1 MFHRF
6 SLISEY
12 FIMAW
17 MALKTHK
24 LRSILTTL
32 GILIGVTTIITI
44 FTTIQGL
51 NEYVI
56 GQLSNI
62 GSSTV
67 YVEKWPWVIRGD
79 FWRYRNRKEVT
90 NKEYEALIKYSKE
103 ADFIAPTVWA
113 LKTVKYK
120 TEVYEQVPV
129 LGTNEQYKDTD
140 NVVPAIGRFL
150 TETDVY
156 RNHKVCVLGDD
167 VAKNLFKD
175 KSPLGKRIKVG
186 SDKYRVVGVNEKQGQ
201 VFGQSMDNYV
211 LVPFGTFRN
220 VMSGHRGMRIAMT
233 VSDNSKLEDM
243 KDEIRGIM
251 RKTRKIA
258 PDAEDNF
265 AINQQ
270 DQLTQLYR
278 DLTGTLFAIVFV
290 IGGISLVVGGIG
302 ITNIMLVS
310 VTERTREIGIR
321 KAIGAKRKNVLSQF
335 IIESI
340 AISSIGGIMGIIFGY
355 FGGSIVLSQ
364 MDLTTGVSL
373 SSIMIGFG
381 FFLFIFLISLLAA
394 AEYFDEAS
402 SIVYIKEGIFFKQ
415 I

>member
-1 MFHRF
+1 MFYKF

-12 FIMAW
+12 FVMAW
-17 MALKTHK
+17 MALKSHK
-24 LRSILTTL
+24 LRSALTTL

-79 FWRYRNRKEVT
+79 FWKYRNRKDVT
-90 NKEYEALIKYSKE
+90 IKEFEDLVEFNKH
-103 ADFIAPTVWA
+103 ADYIAPIIWSF
-113 LKTVKYK
+113 KTVKYK
-120 TEVYEQVPV
+120 NEVYEQVPI

-140 NVVPAIGRFL
+140 NVAPASGRFL
-150 TETDVY
+150 TEMDVQ
-156 RNHKVCVLGDD
+156 RNHKICVLGDE
-167 VAKNLFKD
+167 VARNLFKNE
-175 KSPLGKRIKVG
+175 SPIGKRVKVG
-186 SDKYRVVGVNEKQGQ
+186 SDKYRVVGVTEKQGQ

-211 LVPFGTFRN
+211 LVPYGTFRR
-220 VMSGHRGMRIAMT
+220 VTSGHRGLRIAMA
-233 VSDNSKLEDM
+233 VKDNSKLEEM

-251 RKTRKIA
+251 RKTRKIEPGA
-258 PDAEDNF
+258 DDDF

-278 DLTGTLFAIVFV
+278 DLTGTLFAIIFV
-290 IGGISLVVGGIG
+290 IGGISLLVGGIG

-340 AISSIGGIMGIIFGY
+340 AIASIGGIIGVILGY
-355 FGGSIVLSQ
+355 LGGSVVLAQ
-364 MDLTTGVSL
+364 MELSTGVSL
-373 SSIMIGFG
+373 AAILVGFG
-381 FFLFIFLISLLAA
+381 FSAFTGVVAGFYPAWKAAKMNPIDSLHY
-394 AEYFDEAS
+394 E
-402 SIVYIKEGIFFKQ
+402 
-415 I
+415 

>member
-1 MFHRF
+1 MIGKF

-12 FIMAW
+12 ILMAW
-17 MALKTHK
+17 MALRAHK

-67 YVEKWPWVIRGD
+67 FVEKWPWVIHGD

-90 NKEYEALIKYSKE
+90 FKEFEALQTYSRH
-103 ADFIAPTVWA
+103 ADYIAPAVMTFRTA
-113 LKTVKYK
+113 KYK
-120 TEVYEQVPV
+120 NQVFDRVPV
-129 LGTNEQYKDTD
+129 VGTNEQYNETD
-140 NVVPAIGRFL
+140 NILPATGRFL
-150 TETDVY
+150 TSMDVY

-175 KSPLGKRIKVG
+175 ESPIGKRIKVG
-186 SDKYRVVGVNEKQGQ
+186 SDKFRVIGVNEKRGK
-201 VFGQSMDNYV
+201 VFGQSMDNYIII
-211 LVPFGTFRN
+211 PYGSFRG
-220 VMSGHRGMRIAMT
+220 VTSGHRGMRISVT
-233 VSDNSKLEDM
+233 VTDVSKLEEL
-243 KDEIRGIM
+243 KDELRGIM

-258 PDAEDNF
+258 PDADDDF

-278 DLTGTLFAIVFV
+278 DITGTLFAIIFV
-290 IGGISLVVGGIG
+290 IGGISLLVGGIG

-321 KAIGAKRKNVLSQF
+321 KAIGARRRNILSQF
-335 IIESI
+335 ILESI
-340 AISSIGGIMGIIFGY
+340 AIASIGGIIGIVLGY
-355 FGGSIVLSQ
+355 FGGSAVLSQ
-364 MDLTTGVSL
+364 MELTTGVSL
-373 SSIMIGFG
+373 ASIIVGFG
-381 FFLFIFLISLLAA
+381 FSAFTGVAA
-394 AEYFDEAS
+394 GFYPAWKAAKMNPIDALHFE
-402 SIVYIKEGIFFKQ
+402 
-415 I
+415 